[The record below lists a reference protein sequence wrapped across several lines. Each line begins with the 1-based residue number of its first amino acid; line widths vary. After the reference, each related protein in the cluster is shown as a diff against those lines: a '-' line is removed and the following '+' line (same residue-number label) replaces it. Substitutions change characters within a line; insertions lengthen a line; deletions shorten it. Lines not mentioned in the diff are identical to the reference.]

1 MTDIQKLKALAEAA
15 TPGPWVKTID
25 GVMPEGAKFGIF
37 GNPTSEN
44 GAANRE
50 YIAAANPAAVLELI
64 AEIELLREEC
74 EAHLEL
80 IGKQG
85 AAHMHEKLGTFD
97 EYQNANASLANERDR
112 LKAENERLE
121 LENEDTLKKYE
132 EAVEGFTKLSAEVL
146 GLRQQ
151 LAVPSDVLADCEA
164 LRLENE
170 ALRKDAELSNVGR
183 AKLAGAMS
191 RLRAKHNDWTLPD
204 RLPEAELVWCGC
216 GDGYPSTS
224 YGAGYMAANG
234 GACENCH
241 AAPSKEAQS

>member
-1 MTDIQKLKALAEAA
+1 MNIDIQKLKALAKRVIDIEATQDQPIQVA
-15 TPGPWVKTID
+15 WD
-25 GVMPEGAKFGIF
+25 EF
-37 GNPTSEN
+37 E
-44 GAANRE
+44 
-50 YIAAANPAAVLELI
+50 AAANPAAVLELI
-64 AEIELLREEC
+64 AEIERLEERNV
-74 EAHLEL
+74 HW
-80 IGKQG
+80 IDQ
-85 AAHMHEKLGTFD
+85 
-97 EYQNANASLANERDR
+97 ANAIARGRHIARTERDQ
-112 LKAENERLE
+112 LKAEN
-121 LENEDTLKKYE
+121 D
-132 EAVEGFTKLSAEVL
+132 S
-146 GLRQQ
+146 LRQQ

-183 AKLAGAMS
+183 AKLAGALS